1 MVRSKQSTEQSQA
14 KKDAVFEAA
23 AEVFAR
29 YGYRR
34 TTMNDIAEAA
44 GISRPALYLIF
55 ENKEN
60 LFCELSDF
68 RLNQAIDVVIDAL
81 ATSGELRRR
90 FIQALL
96 IFEKVYYE
104 PVSNSPHGEEL
115 MDTNQSLAADV
126 MMKGFA
132 RLVTAFANELKE
144 AEQNGEASFDN
155 TPLTPKTF
163 VELLI
168 SALGGIKKKAKNTA
182 DFRRQTEQVAQIF
195 LSSIVD

>member
-68 RLNQAIDVVIDAL
+68 RLNQAIDVAIDAL

>member
-68 RLNQAIDVVIDAL
+68 RLNQAIDVAIDAL

-96 IFEKVYYE
+96 VFEKVYYE

-115 MDTNQSLAADV
+115 MDTNQ
-126 MMKGFA
+126 
-132 RLVTAFANELKE
+132 
-144 AEQNGEASFDN
+144 
-155 TPLTPKTF
+155 
-163 VELLI
+163 
-168 SALGGIKKKAKNTA
+168 
-182 DFRRQTEQVAQIF
+182 
-195 LSSIVD
+195 